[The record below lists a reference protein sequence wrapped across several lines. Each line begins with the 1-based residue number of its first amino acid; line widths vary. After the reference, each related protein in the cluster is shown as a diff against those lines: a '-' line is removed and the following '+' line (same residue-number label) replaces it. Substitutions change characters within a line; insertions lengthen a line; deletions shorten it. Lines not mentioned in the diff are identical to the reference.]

1 MTVESRV
8 RWYLPWLFV
17 FVVGVAVGNDGDLP
31 KILLAWSRA
40 LFGSGDGRVL
50 GLVAVDVCWRVDEWE
65 WWLWLVHGGGIG
77 WL

>member
-8 RWYLPWLFV
+8 RWYLPWVFV
-17 FVVGVAVGNDGDLP
+17 FGVGVAGGNDDDLP
-31 KILLAWSRA
+31 RILLSWSMP
-40 LFGSGDGRVL
+40 LFGSGDGWLL
-50 GLVAVDVCWRVDEWE
+50 GLLTVDVCWRVDKWE